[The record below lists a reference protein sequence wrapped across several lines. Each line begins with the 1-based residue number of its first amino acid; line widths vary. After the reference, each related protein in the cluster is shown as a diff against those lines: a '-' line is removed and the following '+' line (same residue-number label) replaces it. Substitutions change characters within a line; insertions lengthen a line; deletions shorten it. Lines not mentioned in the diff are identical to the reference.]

1 MSEFQIFLSL
11 ASSFMAAM
19 AHECR
24 LHNRSIARAL
34 GEAMKFQAQ
43 GVNFG
48 VPVEQAAY
56 EYAYWVTSSASKPKW
71 LPADYRSTFVG

>member
-19 AHECR
+19 AHEGR
-24 LHNRSIARAL
+24 LYNRSINRAL
-34 GEAMKFQAQ
+34 GEALKFQAQ

-56 EYAYWVTSSASKPKW
+56 EYAYWVTGGSPEPKW
-71 LPADYRSTFVG
+71 LPAGYRSTFVG